1 MVSMIV
7 ILEYQ
12 NSLGENKEKI
22 GVNVNNI
29 ISIDSRI
36 MYVENNKSPIS
47 YVNVRYN
54 DLGTPRSLRIFDRSL
69 QQVCDEI
76 NDLVILFKT
85 SR

>member
-36 MYVENNKSPIS
+36 MYVENNKSPIYS
-47 YVNVRYN
+47 KITKN
-54 DLGTPRSLRIFDRSL
+54 I
-69 QQVCDEI
+69 
-76 NDLVILFKT
+76 
-85 SR
+85 